1 MKTFLTLLAPM
12 LLSPLSALHAEETF
26 DVLPAELVDGPK
38 TLMLHRYLL
47 KQTNTALDRRE
58 KAYEEINTADD
69 ARGYQQRMREFFIE
83 KLGGFP
89 ERTPLSE
96 ATLGR
101 VECDG
106 FRVEKVI
113 FESRPHF
120 HVTGLLFLPL
130 AQGPFPGVLVPCG
143 HSGIGK
149 GEEKYQRMCIAL
161 AKQGM
166 VALCYDPLGQG
177 ERHQVRLPSG
187 KTTGPN
193 HTVLGVS
200 CIPIGTNFAQFRVW
214 DGMRALDY
222 LASRPE
228 VDAKRL
234 GCTGN
239 SGGGTLTSY
248 LMAMDN
254 RIYAAAPS
262 CYLTSMRS
270 LLNVNG
276 PQDAEQNIF
285 GQVAFGMTHAE
296 YVMMHAPKPTLM
308 CVATR
313 DAFRIDGAWET
324 FRESKRFFARLDH
337 PERIALVETDETHG
351 FHLQL
356 REGAVNWMNRW
367 LNGKDSHVSEPA
379 FEVLAKQD
387 YTVIESGQVLDL
399 PSERSV
405 FDINA
410 DAEKALA
417 STRAKLWRETPPQ
430 ELLDRVRELA
440 GIRRTALLPKVKVE
454 QIACIARDG
463 YELRKLKLSYED
475 GIVMPALVMLPANR
489 IGQAVLYFDSEGKH
503 RAMMPDAEFEQLAQ
517 SGTMVVAVDL
527 RGLGELHDRIAVAYT
542 GMPATKDWQQWFMAY
557 LLGKSYLG
565 MWTEDALATARWL
578 QTYETTGD
586 ARNRIRVIGVG
597 HAGPAVLHAAALER
611 ELYAQVEL
619 RQTLDSWSSVVKDR
633 QGCGAMLLNT
643 VHGALRIYDLPDLRR
658 VIGEKRLTVVDP
670 RDSQNQPL
678 NATEPTQ

>member
-1 MKTFLTLLAPM
+1 MKPTLTLL
-12 LLSPLSALHAEETF
+12 SALRFVTCLHAADDSF
-26 DVLPAELVDGPK
+26 AVLPAELPEGPK
-38 TLMLHRYLL
+38 TLMLHRSLL
-47 KQTNTALDRRE
+47 KQANTALDRRE
-58 KAYEEINTADD
+58 KEFEKIKTADD
-69 ARGYQQRMREFFIE
+69 AKAYQQRMREFFIE
-83 KLGGFP
+83 RIGGLP
-89 ERTPLSE
+89 ERTPLD
-96 ATLGR
+96 ARTKGV
-101 VECDG
+101 VERDG
-106 FRVEKVI
+106 YRVEKVL
-113 FESRPHF
+113 FASRPGM
-120 HVTGLLFLPL
+120 HVTGLLFLPPGK
-130 AQGPFPGVLVPCG
+130 GPFPGVLVPCG

-149 GEEKYQRMCIAL
+149 GEEKYQRACIAL

-177 ERHQVRLPSG
+177 ERHQVRLPTG

-200 CIPIGTNFAQFRVW
+200 CIPIGTSFAQFRIW

-248 LMAMDN
+248 LMALDD

-270 LLNVNG
+270 LINVNG

-285 GQVAFGMTHAE
+285 GQIARGMTHAE
-296 YVMMHAPKPTLM
+296 YIMMHAPNPTLM

-313 DAFRIDGAWET
+313 DAFRIAGAWGT
-324 FRESKRFFARLDH
+324 FREGKRFFARLDH
-337 PERIALVETDETHG
+337 PERIDLVETDETHG

-367 LNGKDSHVSEPA
+367 LNGKHDHISEPA
-379 FEVLAKQD
+379 FEVLAKAD
-387 YTVIESGQVLDL
+387 YTVTESGQVLDL
-399 PSERSV
+399 PGERTV

-410 DAEKALA
+410 DAEQALA
-417 STRAKLWRETPPQ
+417 TARTKTWTDSPQ
-430 ELLDRVRELA
+430 SELLNRVHELA
-440 GIRRTALLPKVKVE
+440 GIRRTALLPKAKVE
-454 QIACIARDG
+454 QIASIAREG
-463 YELRKLKLSYED
+463 YELRKLTLSAEE
-475 GIVMPALVMLPANR
+475 GIVLPALVMLPAQRN
-489 IGQAVLYFDSEGKH
+489 GQAALYFDGEGKH
-503 RAMMPDAEFEQLAQ
+503 RAMTPEFEQLAR

-527 RGLGELHDRIAVAYT
+527 RGLGELHDRIAVTYT

-557 LLGKSYLG
+557 LLEKSYLG
-565 MWTEDALATARWL
+565 MWTEDVLSVARWL
-578 QTYETTGD
+578 RTYETVGE

-611 ELYAQVEL
+611 ELYAEVEL
-619 RQTLDSWSSVVKDR
+619 HKTLDSWHAAPPRRLCCFGTTPPNRWATAAV
-633 QGCGAMLLNT
+633 GAA
-643 VHGALRIYDLPDLRR
+643 GFR
-658 VIGEKRLTVVDP
+658 
-670 RDSQNQPL
+670 S
-678 NATEPTQ
+678 PTAAFAMAG

>member
-1 MKTFLTLLAPM
+1 MKRVITLITVLLA
-12 LLSPLSALHAEETF
+12 LSLHAA
-26 DVLPAELVDGPK
+26 DDGSAVLPVELPDGPK

-47 KQTNTALDRRE
+47 KHANEALDRRE
-58 KAYEEINTADD
+58 KAFEKIKTAED
-69 ARGYQQRMREFFIE
+69 ARACQQRMREFFIE
-83 KLGGFP
+83 RLGGFP
-89 ERTPLSE
+89 ERAPLE
-96 ATLGR
+96 ARTMGVLER
-101 VECDG
+101 DG
-106 FRVEKVI
+106 YRVEKVI
-113 FESRPHF
+113 FASRPGF
-120 HVTGLLFLPL
+120 HVTGLLFLPPGK
-130 AQGPFPGVLVPCG
+130 GPFPGVLVPCG
-143 HSGIGK
+143 HSGSGK
-149 GEEKYQRMCIAL
+149 GEEKYQRACIAL

-177 ERHQVRLPSG
+177 ERHQVRLPTG
-187 KTTGPN
+187 KTSGPN
-193 HTVLGVS
+193 HTVIGVS
-200 CIPIGTNFAQFRVW
+200 CIPIGTNFAQFRIW

-248 LMAMDN
+248 LMALDD

-285 GQVAFGMTHAE
+285 GQIAFGMTHAE

-313 DAFRIDGAWET
+313 DAFRIDGAWDT

-337 PERIALVETDETHG
+337 PVRIDLVETDEPHG

-367 LNGKDSHVSEPA
+367 LNGKDGHVSEPA

-387 YTVIESGQVLDL
+387 YTVTESGQVLDL
-399 PSERSV
+399 PGERTV
-405 FDINA
+405 FHMNA
-410 DAEKALA
+410 DAEKTLA
-417 STRAKLWRETPPQ
+417 ATRAKLWAESTQP

-440 GIRRTALLPKVKVE
+440 GIRRTALLPKAKVE
-454 QIACIARDG
+454 QLASIARDG
-463 YELRKLKLSYED
+463 YELRKLTLSHED
-475 GIVMPALVMLPANR
+475 GIVLPALVMLPAQRN
-489 IGQAVLYFDSEGKH
+489 GQAVLYFDGEGKH
-503 RAMMPDAEFEQLAQ
+503 RAMIPGGEFEQLARG
-517 SGTMVVAVDL
+517 GTMVVAVDL
-527 RGLGELHDRIAVAYT
+527 RGLGELHDLIAIT
-542 GMPATKDWQQWFMAY
+542 NQGMPATKDWQQWFMAY
-557 LLGKSYLG
+557 LLEKSFLG
-565 MWTEDALATARWL
+565 MWTEDVLAAARWL
-578 QTYETTGD
+578 RTYETTGD

-619 RQTLDSWSSVVKDR
+619 RQTLDRWSSVVADR

-643 VHGALRIYDLPDLRR
+643 VHGSLKVYDLPDLRR

-670 RDSQNQPL
+670 RDSQNEPL
-678 NATEPTQ
+678 HSADHSK

>member
-1 MKTFLTLLAPM
+1 MKHTLLI
-12 LLSPLSALHAEETF
+12 LLLLATSLHAADDTLS
-26 DVLPAELVDGPK
+26 VLPAELADGPK

-47 KQTNTALDRRE
+47 KQANEALDRRE
-58 KAYEEINTADD
+58 KAYEKIKTADE
-69 ARGYQQRMREFFIE
+69 ARVYQQRMREFFIE
-83 KLGGFP
+83 RLGGFP
-89 ERTPLSE
+89 ERTPLE
-96 ATLGR
+96 ARTMGVLER
-101 VECDG
+101 DG

-113 FESRPHF
+113 FASRPGF
-120 HVTGLLFLPL
+120 HVTGLLFLPPGK
-130 AQGPFPGVLVPCG
+130 GPFPGVLIPCG
-143 HSGIGK
+143 HSGSGK
-149 GEEKYQRMCIAL
+149 GEEKYQRACIAL

-166 VALCYDPLGQG
+166 VAFCYDPLGQG
-177 ERHQVRLPSG
+177 ERHQVRLPTG
-187 KTTGPN
+187 KTSGPN

-200 CIPIGTNFAQFRVW
+200 CIPIGTGFAQFRIW

-222 LASRPE
+222 LVSRPE

-248 LMAMDN
+248 LMALDD

-270 LLNVNG
+270 LVNVNG

-285 GQVAFGMTHAE
+285 GQVAFGMTHSE
-296 YVMMHAPKPTLM
+296 CVMMHAPKPTLM

-337 PERIALVETDETHG
+337 PERIDLVETDETHG

-367 LNGKDSHVSEPA
+367 LNGKDGHVSEPA
-379 FEVLAKQD
+379 FEVLAKPD
-387 YTVIESGQVLDL
+387 YTVTVSGQVLDL
-399 PSERSV
+399 PGERTV

-417 STRAKLWRETPPQ
+417 ATRAKLWAEAPPQ
-430 ELLDRVRELA
+430 ELHDRVRELA
-440 GIRRTALLPKVKVE
+440 GIRRTALLPKAKVE
-454 QIACIARDG
+454 QVASIARDG
-463 YELRKLKLSYED
+463 YELRKLTLSHED
-475 GIVMPALVMLPANR
+475 DLVLPALVMLPAQRN
-489 IGQAVLYFDSEGKH
+489 GQAVLYFDGEGKH
-503 RAMMPDAEFEQLAQ
+503 RAMIPGGEFEQLARG
-517 SGTMVVAVDL
+517 GTMVVAVDL
-527 RGLGELHDRIAVAYT
+527 RGLGELHDRIAVTYT

-557 LLGKSYLG
+557 LLEKSYLG
-565 MWTEDALATARWL
+565 MWTEDVLSAARWL
-578 QTYETTGD
+578 RTYETTGD

-619 RQTLDSWSSVVKDR
+619 RQTLDSWSSVVADR

-643 VHGALRIYDLPDLRR
+643 VHGALKVYDLPDLRH
-658 VIGEKRLTVVDP
+658 VIGEKRLSVVDA
-670 RDSQNQPL
+670 RDSQNLPL
-678 NATEPTQ
+678 KANSQIK